1 VKVELQQVLVKPLIT
16 EKSTLLQ
23 EEGKY
28 VFHVA
33 PKANKVQVREAVQK
47 SFGVV
52 VVDVNIC
59 RVRGKLKRY
68 GPKLSRTPDVKK
80 AIVTLRPG
88 DRIQLIEGL

>member
-1 VKVELQQVLVKPLIT
+1 MALELMQVLVKPLIT

-28 VFHVA
+28 VFHIA
-33 PKANKVQVREAVQK
+33 PTANKTQVKQAVQTVFDVK
-47 SFGVV
+47 

-59 RVRGKLKRY
+59 KTRGKLKRF
-68 GPKLSRTPDVKK
+68 GLHLAKTADTKK
-80 AIVTLRPG
+80 AVVTLQAG

>member
-1 VKVELQQVLVKPLIT
+1 MLELQQVLVKPLIT

-28 VFHVA
+28 VFHIA
-33 PKANKVQVREAVQK
+33 PRANKVQVREAVEK

-68 GPKLSRTPDVKK
+68 GPRLSRTPDTKK
-80 AIVTLRPG
+80 AIVTLRAG

>member
-1 VKVELQQVLVKPLIT
+1 MLELQQVLVKPLIT

-28 VFHVA
+28 VFHIA
-33 PKANKVQVREAVQK
+33 PRANKVQVREAVEK

-52 VVDVNIC
+52 VVNVNIC

-68 GPKLSRTPDVKK
+68 GPRLSRTPDTKK
-80 AIVTLRPG
+80 AIVTLRAG

>member
-1 VKVELQQVLVKPLIT
+1 MELEEVLVKPLIT

-23 EEGKY
+23 EVGKY

-33 PKANKVQVREAVQK
+33 PRSNKVQIKEAVQK

-52 VVDVNIC
+52 VLDVNIC

-68 GPKLSRTPDVKK
+68 GPKLSRTPDMKK

>member
-1 VKVELQQVLVKPLIT
+1 MELQQVLVKPLIT

-33 PKANKVQVREAVQK
+33 PRANKVQIREAVQK

-52 VVDVNIC
+52 VIDVNILK
-59 RVRGKLKRY
+59 VRGKLKRY
-68 GPKLSRTPDVKK
+68 GPKLSRTRDMKK

>member
-1 VKVELQQVLVKPLIT
+1 MLELQQVLVKPLIT
-16 EKSTLLQ
+16 EKTTLLQ

-33 PKANKVQVREAVQK
+33 PKANKVQIREAVEK

-68 GPKLSRTPDVKK
+68 GPRLSRTPDMKK
-80 AIVTLRPG
+80 AIVTLRAG